1 MFNFQTAKQFTYKAK
16 EFKETGSI
24 LDCIRSSR
32 CAEKKLN
39 KTGARCD
46 SSMRKS
52 LAKFPQQMGGSA
64 SLQQM

>member
-1 MFNFQTAKQFTYKAK
+1 MFNFQTAKQLTDKAK
-16 EFKETGSI
+16 GFKETGSI
-24 LDCIRSSR
+24 LDSISSSR
-32 CAEKKLN
+32 RVEKKLN

-52 LAKFPQQMGGSA
+52 LAKFPQEMGGSA